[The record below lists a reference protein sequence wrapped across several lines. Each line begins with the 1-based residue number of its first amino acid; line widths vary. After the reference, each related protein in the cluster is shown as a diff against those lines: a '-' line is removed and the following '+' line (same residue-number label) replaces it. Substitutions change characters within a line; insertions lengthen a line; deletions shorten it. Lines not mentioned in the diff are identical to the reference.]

1 MELNGLNAVICLMY
15 SLGIMES
22 SDHVKRGRK
31 ASHLHFVPLWR
42 KWNMMNP
49 FHLQHE
55 SRLEAYWLV
64 CLVCFIFFSGTVA
77 WVFFLC
83 LADACHRQAIPPKI
97 MLSLALN
104 VKQGSCKSSLWLCTA
119 TNEML
124 SELISVPFTA
134 SLTKCGKSYIWA
146 DPWLLYPSIT
156 PGAGM
161 GFALLVLAGNNGHVM
176 GWRWT
181 YSFIWY
187 FSTASFR
194 IWNCKSLSFY
204 SQKGF
209 KFELIFASYLW
220 VFGIT
225 DPKNTLFHEI

>member
-1 MELNGLNAVICLMY
+1 M
-15 SLGIMES
+15 
-22 SDHVKRGRK
+22 K
-31 ASHLHFVPLWR
+31 ADLKHIGWCVLFAL
-42 KWNMMNP
+42 
-49 FHLQHE
+49 F
-55 SRLEAYWLV
+55 
-64 CLVCFIFFSGTVA
+64 
-77 WVFFLC
+77 FFLEQWHGYFFC
-83 LADACHRQAIPPKI
+83 PWQMHVTDKQSHQI

-146 DPWLLYPSIT
+146 DPLLLYPSIT

-161 GFALLVLAGNNGHVM
+161 VFALLVLAGNNGHMM

-181 YSFIWY
+181 YLFIWY

-209 KFELIFASYLW
+209 KFELYFCFIFVGLW
-220 VFGIT
+220 DNRPQEHFVPWDLVISSLCIPALFPVHCIPCLHRLQVFQTFSCLLI
-225 DPKNTLFHEI
+225 KSS

>member
-1 MELNGLNAVICLMY
+1 M
-15 SLGIMES
+15 
-22 SDHVKRGRK
+22 K
-31 ASHLHFVPLWR
+31 ADLKHIGWCVLF
-42 KWNMMNP
+42 
-49 FHLQHE
+49 
-55 SRLEAYWLV
+55 A
-64 CLVCFIFFSGTVA
+64 FFF
-77 WVFFLC
+77 FFLLEQWHGYFFC
-83 LADACHRQAIPPKI
+83 AWQMHVTDKQSHQI

-104 VKQGSCKSSLWLCTA
+104 VKQGSCKSSLQLCTA
-119 TNEML
+119 T
-124 SELISVPFTA
+124 VPFTA

-146 DPWLLYPSIT
+146 EAWLLYPSVT
-156 PGAGM
+156 LGAGM

-220 VFGIT
+220 GFGIT

>member
-1 MELNGLNAVICLMY
+1 M
-15 SLGIMES
+15 
-22 SDHVKRGRK
+22 K
-31 ASHLHFVPLWR
+31 ADLKHIGWCVLFA
-42 KWNMMNP
+42 
-49 FHLQHE
+49 F
-55 SRLEAYWLV
+55 
-64 CLVCFIFFSGTVA
+64 FFSGTVA
-77 WVFFLC
+77 WVFFLS

>member
-1 MELNGLNAVICLMY
+1 M
-15 SLGIMES
+15 
-22 SDHVKRGRK
+22 K
-31 ASHLHFVPLWR
+31 ADLKHIGWCVLFAL
-42 KWNMMNP
+42 
-49 FHLQHE
+49 F
-55 SRLEAYWLV
+55 
-64 CLVCFIFFSGTVA
+64 
-77 WVFFLC
+77 FFLEQWHGYFFC
-83 LADACHRQAIPPKI
+83 AWQMHVTDKQSHQI

-146 DPWLLYPSIT
+146 EAWLLYPSIT

-161 GFALLVLAGNNGHVM
+161 GFALLVLAGKNGHVT

-181 YSFIWY
+181 YLFIWY